1 MFANVAGAYLW
12 GWTAVGAALEIIF
25 QILPVALGL
34 RSTIDAG
41 LARVFFSWTLHAIV
55 YFWLIPTYI
64 AYYTIFPRAIGGRL
78 YSDAM
83 ARIAFILFV
92 VVAMPIGVHHLFA
105 DPQVGAGFKFMHSV
119 FTGLVALPTLLT
131 VFTICA
137 SAEIASRLRGGRGA
151 FGWVSALPWQN
162 PIMLATALSLVMLGF
177 GGAGG
182 LINMSYQLDASIH
195 NTQWITGHFHLIFG
209 GAIVIMYFAI
219 AYDLWPHLTGR
230 ALESFGLMRTQLWLW
245 FIGMIVTTFPWH
257 YVGILGMPRRMAFYD
272 YANPAISPQA
282 FSVSMSAIGGFIL
295 LVSGILFL
303 TVLVRGQRSAAQR
316 GGRLPVRRAL
326 AHAGADPGRAEQLW
340 AVACADD
347 RPHRRQLRLSDRAID
362 GAEGNQRARGLCRS
376 EPMSEQPLFSLRNPW
391 FSASVGVTAAIA
403 VLAAFAGL
411 IWLPLA
417 QPDLKLSGIWDAICS
432 AAGVPRASSQADAIQ
447 PDFKTSNVVMTSEM
461 LTRHDQVSIGR
472 GATLAQRCAI
482 CHGPQGV
489 SDANSPNLA
498 GQFAA
503 VTYKELND
511 FKTGARVN
519 VVMSP
524 FAANLSNQDML
535 DIAAYYAY
543 LPRVPSN
550 KLDPALAAPAIVTI
564 GAPMRNIA
572 PCGSCHGDIDN
583 KAGSPWLGGQS
594 AVYIKAQLQAFAAGT
609 RRNDISQQMRN
620 IARQMTAEE
629 IDAGRPLLRS
639 PAVTGGRA
647 WPAP

>member
-1 MFANVAGAYLW
+1 
-12 GWTAVGAALEIIF
+12 
-25 QILPVALGL
+25 
-34 RSTIDAG
+34 
-41 LARVFFSWTLHAIV
+41 
-55 YFWLIPTYI
+55 
-64 AYYTIFPRAIGGRL
+64 
-78 YSDAM
+78 
-83 ARIAFILFV
+83 
-92 VVAMPIGVHHLFA
+92 
-105 DPQVGAGFKFMHSV
+105 
-119 FTGLVALPTLLT
+119 
-131 VFTICA
+131 
-137 SAEIASRLRGGRGA
+137 
-151 FGWVSALPWQN
+151 
-162 PIMLATALSLVMLGF
+162 
-177 GGAGG
+177 
-182 LINMSYQLDASIH
+182 
-195 NTQWITGHFHLIFG
+195 
-209 GAIVIMYFAI
+209 
-219 AYDLWPHLTGR
+219 
-230 ALESFGLMRTQLWLW
+230 
-245 FIGMIVTTFPWH
+245 
-257 YVGILGMPRRMAFYD
+257 
-272 YANPAISPQA
+272 
-282 FSVSMSAIGGFIL
+282 
-295 LVSGILFL
+295 
-303 TVLVRGQRSAAQR
+303 
-316 GGRLPVRRAL
+316 
-326 AHAGADPGRAEQLW
+326 
-340 AVACADD
+340 
-347 RPHRRQLRLSDRAID
+347 
-362 GAEGNQRARGLCRS
+362 
-376 EPMSEQPLFSLRNPW
+376 LRNPW
-391 FSASVGVTAAIA
+391 FSASVGVTVAIA

-432 AAGVPRASSQADAIQ
+432 AAGVPRVSTQGTAVQ

-503 VTYKELND
+503 VTYKELVD

-550 KLDPALAAPAIVTI
+550 KLDAALAAPAIVTI

-620 IARQMTAEE
+620 IARHMTAEE
-629 IDAGRPLLRS
+629 IDQVARYYEAQP
-639 PAVTGGRA
+639 
-647 WPAP
+647 

>member
-1 MFANVAGAYLW
+1 
-12 GWTAVGAALEIIF
+12 
-25 QILPVALGL
+25 
-34 RSTIDAG
+34 
-41 LARVFFSWTLHAIV
+41 
-55 YFWLIPTYI
+55 
-64 AYYTIFPRAIGGRL
+64 
-78 YSDAM
+78 
-83 ARIAFILFV
+83 
-92 VVAMPIGVHHLFA
+92 
-105 DPQVGAGFKFMHSV
+105 
-119 FTGLVALPTLLT
+119 
-131 VFTICA
+131 
-137 SAEIASRLRGGRGA
+137 
-151 FGWVSALPWQN
+151 
-162 PIMLATALSLVMLGF
+162 
-177 GGAGG
+177 
-182 LINMSYQLDASIH
+182 
-195 NTQWITGHFHLIFG
+195 
-209 GAIVIMYFAI
+209 
-219 AYDLWPHLTGR
+219 
-230 ALESFGLMRTQLWLW
+230 
-245 FIGMIVTTFPWH
+245 
-257 YVGILGMPRRMAFYD
+257 
-272 YANPAISPQA
+272 
-282 FSVSMSAIGGFIL
+282 
-295 LVSGILFL
+295 
-303 TVLVRGQRSAAQR
+303 
-316 GGRLPVRRAL
+316 
-326 AHAGADPGRAEQLW
+326 
-340 AVACADD
+340 
-347 RPHRRQLRLSDRAID
+347 
-362 GAEGNQRARGLCRS
+362 
-376 EPMSEQPLFSLRNPW
+376 MSEQPLFSVRNPW
-391 FSASVGVTAAIA
+391 FNASVGVTAVIA

-432 AAGVPRASSQADAIQ
+432 AAGVPRASTQADSIQ

-461 LTRHDQVSIGR
+461 LTRPDQVSIGR

-503 VTYKELND
+503 VTYKELVD

-550 KLDPALAAPAIVTI
+550 KLDPAIAAPPIVTI

-629 IDAGRPLLRS
+629 IDQVARYYEAQP
-639 PAVTGGRA
+639 
-647 WPAP
+647 

>member
-1 MFANVAGAYLW
+1 
-12 GWTAVGAALEIIF
+12 
-25 QILPVALGL
+25 
-34 RSTIDAG
+34 
-41 LARVFFSWTLHAIV
+41 
-55 YFWLIPTYI
+55 
-64 AYYTIFPRAIGGRL
+64 
-78 YSDAM
+78 
-83 ARIAFILFV
+83 
-92 VVAMPIGVHHLFA
+92 
-105 DPQVGAGFKFMHSV
+105 
-119 FTGLVALPTLLT
+119 
-131 VFTICA
+131 
-137 SAEIASRLRGGRGA
+137 
-151 FGWVSALPWQN
+151 
-162 PIMLATALSLVMLGF
+162 
-177 GGAGG
+177 
-182 LINMSYQLDASIH
+182 
-195 NTQWITGHFHLIFG
+195 
-209 GAIVIMYFAI
+209 
-219 AYDLWPHLTGR
+219 
-230 ALESFGLMRTQLWLW
+230 
-245 FIGMIVTTFPWH
+245 
-257 YVGILGMPRRMAFYD
+257 
-272 YANPAISPQA
+272 
-282 FSVSMSAIGGFIL
+282 
-295 LVSGILFL
+295 
-303 TVLVRGQRSAAQR
+303 
-316 GGRLPVRRAL
+316 
-326 AHAGADPGRAEQLW
+326 
-340 AVACADD
+340 
-347 RPHRRQLRLSDRAID
+347 
-362 GAEGNQRARGLCRS
+362 
-376 EPMSEQPLFSLRNPW
+376 MSEQPLFSVRNPW
-391 FSASVGVTAAIA
+391 FNASVGVTAVIA

-432 AAGVPRASSQADAIQ
+432 AAGVPRASSQADSIQ

-461 LTRHDQVSIGR
+461 LTRKDQVSIGR

-503 VTYKELND
+503 VTWKELND

-550 KLDPALAAPAIVTI
+550 KLDPAIAAPPIVTI

-629 IDAGRPLLRS
+629 IDQVARYYEAQP
-639 PAVTGGRA
+639 
-647 WPAP
+647 